1 MAYGPGSLVLAC
13 EARHRPFTGATTRGK
28 LIFTTTLSRMAR
40 IGAALD
46 RATEREGDQVS
57 TETEAQHPQA
67 SEALEQ
73 LKKLTTLLEDQMA
86 ASDGGSFTAKDES
99 RTVTATINGHRLLT
113 RLSIEE
119 GLLRLGAATV
129 QERVNEAIGNAQEQ
143 ATAAIAGQQQNM
155 VASLLEMTASLAKSV
170 GLSL

>member
-1 MAYGPGSLVLAC
+1 M
-13 EARHRPFTGATTRGK
+13 
-28 LIFTTTLSRMAR
+28 
-40 IGAALD
+40 
-46 RATEREGDQVS
+46 S

-73 LKKLTTLLEDQMA
+73 LKKMTTLLEDQMA
-86 ASDGGSFTAKDES
+86 LSDGGSYTAKDES
-99 RTVTATINGHRLLT
+99 ETVTATINGHRVLT
-113 RLSIEE
+113 RISIEE

-129 QERVNEAIGNAQEQ
+129 QERINEAIDNAQAE
-143 ATAAIAGQQQNM
+143 ATIAIQGQQQNM